1 VPPAIAS
8 SLNLALEEA
17 ISNVVDHGYNDAA
30 PHEIDVRGGGL
41 ASGGSMNPRDETLK
55 RVDEKREEWLAL
67 LSELVRRPSE
77 NPPGDTRAAADCV
90 ADYLKRRGHQ
100 PEIVEPKPGMVN
112 VVAVADR
119 GAGRSVILNGHLDT
133 FPVGD
138 RSEWERDP
146 FGGEVVDGKIY
157 GHGVSDMKAG
167 TTASLIAFCLL
178 SEISDAWKGRLTFAA
193 VADEETMGPWGANY
207 LVDHHPK
214 LRADA
219 VLIGEPSTP
228 STVRFGE
235 KGMVWFTL
243 TARGQMAHSAY
254 PHHGW
259 NAIFEVAETL
269 RELRE
274 LETMAWPVPEEFGK
288 RIDEARAST
297 TAMLGVGT
305 TDILSSVTVNAGVIT
320 GGTKINLVADQ
331 CRVEVDVRVPPGVTT
346 ADILRVVG
354 RIVRRHRGMTYE
366 LIQRSE
372 PNWPSPS
379 DPFLQTVHQTITA
392 VRGEAPFFNISG
404 PGTDSRVFRR
414 AGMPVAVF
422 GPTPYFLGGPNE
434 HVTVRDYL
442 DVIRVHALSALE
454 FLSER

>member
-1 VPPAIAS
+1 M
-8 SLNLALEEA
+8 
-17 ISNVVDHGYNDAA
+17 DA
-30 PHEIDVRGGGL
+30 
-41 ASGGSMNPRDETLK
+41 RDQILK
-55 RVDEKREEWLAL
+55 RVDERQEEWLRL
-67 LSELVRRPSE
+67 LGDLVRRPSE

-90 ADYLKRRGHQ
+90 VEYLTRQGHAH
-100 PEIVEPKPGMVN
+100 EVVEPQPGMVN
-112 VVAVADR
+112 VVAATDR
-119 GAGRSVILNGHLDT
+119 GPGRSVILNGHLDT

-138 RSEWERDP
+138 RKGWERDP
-146 FGGEVVDGKIY
+146 FSGEVVDGKVF
-157 GHGVSDMKAG
+157 GRGVSDMKAG
-167 TTASLIAFCLL
+167 TTASLIAFSLL
-178 SEISDAWKGRLTFAA
+178 SELRDAWKGRLAFAA

-219 VLIGEPSTP
+219 VIIGEPSTP

-243 TARGQMAHSAY
+243 TARGQMGHSAY

-259 NAIFEVAETL
+259 NAIFEIAEAL
-269 RELRE
+269 AELRE
-274 LETMAWPVPEEFGK
+274 LETMAWAVPEEFLR
-288 RIDEARAST
+288 RIDEARAAT
-297 TAMLGVGT
+297 TAMLGSGT

-320 GGTKINLVADQ
+320 GGTKINLIADQ
-331 CRVEVDVRVPPGVTT
+331 CRAEIDVRIPPGVAT

-354 RIVRRHRGMTYE
+354 RVVRRHRGMRYD

-372 PNWPSPS
+372 PNWTPPSHE
-379 DPFLQTVHQTITA
+379 FLQTVHKTATA
-392 VRGEAPFFNISG
+392 VCGEAPFFNISG

-422 GPTPYFLGGPNE
+422 GPTPYFLGGANE
-434 HVTVRDYL
+434 HVTVRDFL

-454 FLSER
+454 FLRG

>member
-1 VPPAIAS
+1 MS
-8 SLNLALEEA
+8 
-17 ISNVVDHGYNDAA
+17 
-30 PHEIDVRGGGL
+30 
-41 ASGGSMNPRDETLK
+41 PRDEMLRRIADRK
-55 RVDEKREEWLAL
+55 MEWLAL
-67 LSELVRRPSE
+67 LSELVGCPSE
-77 NPPGDTRAAADCV
+77 NPPGDTRAAAECV
-90 ADYLKRRGHQ
+90 AAYLKRHGHA

-119 GAGRSVILNGHLDT
+119 GAGGSMILNGHLDT

-138 RSEWERDP
+138 RSAWERDP
-146 FGGEVVDGKIY
+146 FGGEIADGKIY
-157 GHGVSDMKAG
+157 GRGVSDMKAG
-167 TTASLIAFCLL
+167 LTASLIAFCLL
-178 SEISDAWKGRLTFAA
+178 SELRGSWSGRLTFAA

-207 LVDHHPK
+207 LVDHHG

-243 TARGQMAHSAY
+243 SARGQMAHSAY

-259 NAIFEVAETL
+259 NAIFEVVEAL

-274 LETMAWPVPEEFGK
+274 LETMAWPVPEEFAR

-305 TDILSSVTVNAGVIT
+305 TDLLSSVTVNAGVIT
-320 GGTKINLVADQ
+320 GGTKINLVADH
-331 CRVEVDVRVPPGVTT
+331 CRVEIDVRVPPGVST
-346 ADILRVVG
+346 ADVLRVVG
-354 RIVRRHRGMTYE
+354 GVVRRHRGMTYE

-372 PNWPSPS
+372 PNWTSPS
-379 DPFLQTVHQTITA
+379 DAFLQIVHTTVTS

-434 HVTVRDYL
+434 HVSVRDYL

-454 FLSER
+454 YLAAR